1 MALATLVVLSAQAQN
16 ITTVAGD
23 GTRGFAGDGGL
34 ATNAKLSDP
43 TGLAF
48 DSTGNLYVADQLNAR
63 VRMVNPSGNISTL
76 AGNGSEGYS
85 GDGGPATNAQL
96 NYPIGMAVGSANG
109 VYVSQYQNSVIRKI
123 ASDNTISTLAGN
135 GSFSYSGDGGPA
147 TDAALSYVQ
156 GVATDSAGNLY
167 IVDAGNQRIR
177 KVDTSGIISTV
188 VGTGVPGFSGDGG
201 LATAA
206 QLRDPARIAV
216 DRAGNL
222 YITDA
227 GNRRVR
233 KVTTSGMISTVAGNG
248 TAGFSGDGG
257 PATSA
262 QLRWPY
268 GLAVDESGNLFI
280 TDLED
285 HRIRKVD
292 TSGVITTIAGDG
304 TPGFSG
310 DGGPA
315 ATAQLNTPIDLAV
328 RGADLYV
335 SDAVNQR
342 VRRIGGAAQVAAV
355 EQATPVPTFSP
366 MTPMLLTLVILG
378 LATIMSTGRK
388 R

>member
-123 ASDNTISTLAGN
+123 ASDNTISTVAGN

-262 QLRWPY
+262 QLRLPY

-315 ATAQLNTPIDLAV
+315 ATAQLNIPIDLAV